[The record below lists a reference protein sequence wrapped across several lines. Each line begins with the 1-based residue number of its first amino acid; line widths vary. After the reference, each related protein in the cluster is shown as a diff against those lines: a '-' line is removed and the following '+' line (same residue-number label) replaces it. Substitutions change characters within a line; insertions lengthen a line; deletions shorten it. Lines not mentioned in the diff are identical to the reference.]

1 MALAIDTGTLS
12 ALNSGIIADR
22 TMIKF
27 VLAGGT
33 YGFWSGQG
41 TFNWDGID
49 YVGSGS
55 LIKISTLT
63 QVTDNSSVSVQAELS
78 SIPDT
83 QLTPDILAMI
93 ENEIYHQQPVT
104 IYTAYFN
111 IETRALLSV
120 ETEFRGRIDR
130 LTHTETADGEY
141 KIVGEFESISRDFL
155 RTGFR
160 MRTDVD
166 QKTFAPNDGGLRHV
180 QKAAIEKIY
189 WGRNTPS
196 SPKSGATGPTGH
208 RSQSGNT
215 STTTGGSGLD
225 R

>member
-1 MALAIDTGTLS
+1 MALAIDTATLN
-12 ALNSGIIADR
+12 ALNAGLIADR
-22 TMIKF
+22 TLVKF
-27 VLAGGT
+27 SIPGGP
-33 YGFWSGQG
+33 YGFWSGIG
-41 TFNWDGID
+41 SLVWDGLT
-49 YVGSGS
+49 YVGAGS
-55 LIKISTLT
+55 LIKISALA
-63 QVTDNSSVSVQAELS
+63 QVSDNSSVSVQAELS
-78 SIPDT
+78 SIPDS
-83 QLTPDILAMI
+83 QLTPDILATI
-93 ENEIYHQQPVT
+93 ENEVYHQMPVT

-130 LTHTETADGEY
+130 LIHTEFADGTY

-160 MRTDVD
+160 MRTDTD

-180 QKAAIEKIY
+180 QKAAVEKIY

-196 SPKSGATGPTGH
+196 SPKSGATGPTGS
-208 RSQSGNT
+208 RDQSGNT
-215 STTTGGSGLD
+215 TTSGPSPY